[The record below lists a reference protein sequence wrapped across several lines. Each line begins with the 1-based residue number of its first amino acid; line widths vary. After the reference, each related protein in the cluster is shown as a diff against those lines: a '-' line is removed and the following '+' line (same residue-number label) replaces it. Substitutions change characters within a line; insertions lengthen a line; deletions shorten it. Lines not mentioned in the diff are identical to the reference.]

1 MMALVQSELHEE
13 GEKWGPL
20 SKVSYMKRGR
30 NEGSRAKQV
39 TSLSQEQF
47 LLFENFGF
55 FSNFEIWGFLI
66 KFFIVKICK
75 IIARNTDMIKR
86 VKKWHNC
93 FWLIIIMQ

>member
-55 FSNFEIWGFLI
+55 FLTLKFEAF
-66 KFFIVKICK
+66 
-75 IIARNTDMIKR
+75 
-86 VKKWHNC
+86 
-93 FWLIIIMQ
+93 